1 VFTFGQARFAWL
13 AKLAAPSV
21 YAFDRP
27 VLCRALCF
35 HGPRLTM
42 SDFIAALAAP
52 YGFTCIIIT
61 FPKASP
67 KRRGSRIN
75 PQRWHQA

>member
-1 VFTFGQARFAWL
+1 
-13 AKLAAPSV
+13 
-21 YAFDRP
+21 
-27 VLCRALCF
+27 
-35 HGPRLTM
+35 M